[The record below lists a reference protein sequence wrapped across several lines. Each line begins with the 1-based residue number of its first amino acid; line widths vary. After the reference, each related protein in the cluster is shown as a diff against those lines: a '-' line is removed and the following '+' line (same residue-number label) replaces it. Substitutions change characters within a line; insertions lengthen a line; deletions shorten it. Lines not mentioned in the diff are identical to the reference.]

1 MENLEKIIQG
11 CIESFGENDEA
22 KELFTKTLEE
32 ASEDAEF
39 EISDIKD
46 VYVAICEEVEMSS
59 EYAKSIEKEMSKERD
74 TGSIDSKHAGFNKD
88 PKEKHDDNK
97 ETELSDTSI
106 EGSDTSG
113 NKIDD
118 YANKLNNQAKQ
129 HVKDKQASIKE
140 ENFETLK
147 TDIEG
152 LFEDEE
158 FSDELKEKAF
168 TVIDALV
175 KTTINKNIEEITE
188 SIVEE
193 FAKILE
199 SEFSS
204 IKETLSE
211 ELDEY
216 LEHVSDNFIKENEVQ
231 TASLLKVELAENI
244 LESFKKALVENNI
257 EIPEGK
263 ENVLEELE
271 SKNDELNNLYNNEI
285 ERNKTLSEEV
295 KDLKKEKIIAD
306 ICESDDELSDLD
318 KEKLTELAEQVRF
331 DTEEDFKAK
340 IVTLKEA
347 VTNKQTVKKGDQTIL
362 EEEEFNKEEK
372 NLNSDVNK
380 VLKAMS
386 WIK

>member
-11 CIESFGENDEA
+11 CIESFGKNDEA

-46 VYVAICEEVEMSS
+46 VYVAICEEVEISS

-106 EGSDTSG
+106 EGSDSSG

-152 LFEDEE
+152 LFEGEE

-188 SIVEE
+188 LIVEE

-199 SEFSS
+199 SELSS

-216 LEHVSDNFIKENEVQ
+216 LEHVSDNFIKENEIQ

-271 SKNDELNNLYNNEI
+271 SKNNELNNLYNNEI
-285 ERNKTLSEEV
+285 KINKTLSEEV
-295 KDLKKEKIIAD
+295 KGLKKEKIIAD

-318 KEKLTELAEQVRF
+318 KEKLTDLAEEVRF

-340 IVTLKEA
+340 LVTLKEA

-372 NLNSDVNK
+372 NLNSDVKK
-380 VLKAMS
+380 VLNAMN